1 MTMDKY
7 KYIIFDFDMTL
18 VDTELGSI
26 YSYEKAITKAGGKFN
41 KEQISVY
48 MSEFLNK
55 TYERI
60 RNPLISEQEFEEEF
74 YFYSHKKMAT
84 MSRLFPEVKKVL
96 SELSKTHILAIVTNK
111 DILCINQII
120 KHHKIDTSMF
130 RCIISCDDVTKRK
143 PDPQGLELCMSKI
156 GATPDECVYVGDSI
170 NDLIF
175 AENAC
180 VKGIRVVRDRDSL
193 PNDNIICDLSALMVE
208 GDCIEKL
215 GNQ

>member
-26 YSYEKAITKAGGKFN
+26 YSYEKAITKAGGEFN

-111 DILCINQII
+111 DIN
-120 KHHKIDTSMF
+120 
-130 RCIISCDDVTKRK
+130 V
-143 PDPQGLELCMSKI
+143 
-156 GATPDECVYVGDSI
+156 
-170 NDLIF
+170 
-175 AENAC
+175 
-180 VKGIRVVRDRDSL
+180 
-193 PNDNIICDLSALMVE
+193 
-208 GDCIEKL
+208 
-215 GNQ
+215 